1 MKNLLWST
9 LFLFLPV
16 FASAQLQPPTDL
28 SSLYLSAS
36 EIQLDWQA
44 PGGTEEPLF
53 YWVYRNNMHLYIVE
67 ATQLTVTLPQPGTYT
82 FSVKAFYNGGLSAA
96 SNEVEVSWFGP
107 GNSSLL
113 ERFDSGLPD
122 TWTAVAMMSTFT
134 WSWEEQPHSQSFTTP
149 HMKVLSSIFFTGL
162 QQILITPEFDFTD
175 ADDVQL
181 SFDHYMEHGAWGDEW
196 GYVEYSLNGSQWN
209 TLIEYHNVDQPVEH
223 VVMDVGASVGGQS
236 SVEFRFYF
244 ESTSIWNYEWR
255 IDNVQ
260 IYADTGP
267 DSPVV
272 FDLIPAIV
280 DIPAEGGIVYF
291 DAHLENTLG
300 TAFTGVKYQPFVEL
314 PNGQVQGPLAQI
326 NLVIAPF
333 MNRYVQ
339 ALALEVP
346 AGSPAGEYEFIG
358 RLGRNANL
366 FLEDRFTFTKAGQAA
381 TAIQSWDD
389 LEWTVSGSLAGDE
402 TVVAGNPLPVQS
414 SLSAAYPNPFNAQ
427 SRLTL
432 SLAAASPDARV
443 VVYNV
448 TGQEVAVLQDGA
460 LPAGRHEFT
469 LNANSWASGVYF
481 VRATVPGQVQQ
492 TQKIVLM
499 R

>member
-1 MKNLLWST
+1 MKKLLASA
-9 LFLFLPV
+9 LFLLLPV
-16 FASAQLQPPTDL
+16 LAWAQLEPPANLT
-28 SSLYLSAS
+28 SLYLNAS
-36 EIQLDWQA
+36 EIRLDWEA

-67 ATQLTVTLPQPGTYT
+67 DTHLTVTLPQPGTYT
-82 FSVKAFYNGGLSAA
+82 FSVKALYNSGLSPA

-113 ERFDSGLPD
+113 ETFDSGLPD
-122 TWTAVAMMSTFT
+122 TWTAVAQVSTYT

-149 HMKVLSSIFFTGL
+149 HMKVLSSLFFMGFP
-162 QQILITPEFDFTD
+162 QELITPEFDFTD

-181 SFDHYMEHGAWGDEW
+181 SFDHYMQHGAWGDEW
-196 GYVEYSLNGSQWN
+196 GYVEYSLNGNQWY
-209 TLIEYHNVDQPVEH
+209 TLLEYYNENVSVEH
-223 VVMDVGASVGGQS
+223 VVLDVGASVGGQS
-236 SVEFRFYF
+236 SVEFRFNF
-244 ESTSIWNYEWR
+244 ESTSIWGYEWR

-260 IYADTGP
+260 VYADTGP
-267 DSPVV
+267 ETPVI

-280 DIPAEGGIVYF
+280 DVPSEGGIVYF
-291 DAHLENTLG
+291 DAHVENTLG
-300 TAFTGVKYQPFVEL
+300 AAFTGVKYQPFVEL
-314 PNGQVQGPLAQI
+314 PNGQVQGPLAQV
-326 NLVIAPF
+326 NLVIVPF
-333 MNRYVQ
+333 MNMYVQ

-346 AGSPAGEYEFIG
+346 AGAPAGEYEFIG

-381 TAIQSWDD
+381 TEIQSWDD
-389 LEWTVSGSLAGDE
+389 LEWTMLGSLSPDE
-402 TVVAGNPLPVQS
+402 TVIAGEPLPVES

-427 SRLTL
+427 TRLTL
-432 SLAAASPDARV
+432 SLAKASPDARI

-448 TGQEVAVLQDGA
+448 AGQQVAVLQDGA
-460 LPAGRHEFT
+460 LPAGRHEYT
-469 LNANSWASGVYF
+469 LSAHDWASGVYF
-481 VRATVPGQVQQ
+481 VRAAVPGQLQQ